1 MIEIASPLQFE
12 ALLTD
17 YISPHFGKH
26 QLSFMI
32 FACSD
37 KLKQILYYTGEC
49 ERAKIKQKVS
59 GILRSKITNSF

>member
-1 MIEIASPLQFE
+1 MELASPLQFG

-26 QLSFMI
+26 QLAFMI

-37 KLKQILYYTGEC
+37 KLK
-49 ERAKIKQKVS
+49 
-59 GILRSKITNSF
+59 